1 MELIELPIE
10 PVGNFILEQQDIK
23 PVMTHNGA
31 YYHYAD
37 VCKILKRKE
46 VKAATTDAVEF
57 MLWTYYP
64 DQCPFIMDDED
75 LWYNQHT
82 GESVDTE
89 GLYAAFLE
97 YKKSRNG
104 EEQI

>member
-37 VCKILKRKE
+37 VCKLLKRKE
-46 VKAATTDAVEF
+46 VKAATTDAVDFMNWTLSGDCEF
-57 MLWTYYP
+57 T
-64 DQCPFIMDDED
+64 CTDED
-75 LWYNQHT
+75 SWNGPDYMETRITYTTQ
-82 GESVDTE
+82 EV
-89 GLYAAFLE
+89 YE
-97 YKKSRNG
+97 YYLKFMSENG
-104 EEQI
+104 